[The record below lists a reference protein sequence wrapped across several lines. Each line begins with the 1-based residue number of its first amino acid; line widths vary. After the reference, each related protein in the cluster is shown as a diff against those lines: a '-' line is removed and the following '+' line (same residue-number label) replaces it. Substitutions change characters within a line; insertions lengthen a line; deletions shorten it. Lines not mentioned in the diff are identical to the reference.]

1 MQPRAE
7 ELWSYLQGLGPV
19 GEPVAFKWREIE
31 ADLGMSRV
39 ASCGHLKKL
48 IQEDAVRRV
57 GVCLVEVMKRVGPAQ
72 SQQWQSRP
80 RLVSYS
86 GRDAA

>member
-39 ASCGHLKKL
+39 ASCGYLKTL
-48 IQEDAVRRV
+48 IQEDAVR
-57 GVCLVEVMKRVGPAQ
+57 RVGPAQ

-86 GRDAA
+86 GREAA

>member
-19 GEPVAFKWREIE
+19 GDPVAFKWREIE

-39 ASCGHLKKL
+39 ASCGYLKTL
-48 IQEDAVRRV
+48 IQKDVIRRV

-72 SQQWQSRP
+72 SQQWP
-80 RLVSYS
+80 ANTRLISYS
-86 GRDAA
+86 GREAA